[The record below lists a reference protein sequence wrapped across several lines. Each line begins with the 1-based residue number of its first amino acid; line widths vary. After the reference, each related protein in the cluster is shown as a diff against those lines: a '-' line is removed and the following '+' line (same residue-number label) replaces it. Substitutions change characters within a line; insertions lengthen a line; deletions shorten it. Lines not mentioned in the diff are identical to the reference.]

1 MNRKRLLHWVNV
13 GMLLSIAGLVDF
25 GCGTSE
31 TQTATGGAG
40 IPGLKGPASPKTN
53 AFAKGAARAKA
64 GPGGKRAAP
73 ATTPAP
79 EAAESEKASSAPQP

>member
-13 GMLLSIAGLVDF
+13 GLLLSIAGLVDF

-31 TQTATGGAG
+31 TATGGAG
-40 IPGLKGPASPKTN
+40 IPSLKGPASPKTN
-53 AFAKGAARAKA
+53 AFRKGGARPRA
-64 GPGGKRAAP
+64 GSGARRPAP

-79 EAAESEKASSAPQP
+79 EAAEIEKASSAPQP